1 VAAWPP
7 GGPRV
12 VYGQPMRVSLALTVI
27 AGDRPGLVERLAATV
42 AEHGANWE
50 ASHMARLAGQ
60 FAGILLVT
68 IDAGA
73 ADGLVASLRG
83 LDAHGLSVSV
93 HPTQASSAPVGGRV
107 MLDIVGADRPGIVRD
122 VARVIAERGI
132 NVEELE
138 SDVSSAPM
146 SGELLFRARALLR
159 MPAGAS
165 PGDLRSRLEALAN
178 ELMVEIE
185 VGDG

>member
-1 VAAWPP
+1 
-7 GGPRV
+7 
-12 VYGQPMRVSLALTVI
+12 MRVSLALTVI
-27 AGDRPGLVERLAATV
+27 ANDRPGLVERLAATV

-68 IDAGA
+68 VEASGSDA
-73 ADGLVASLRG
+73 LVAALRG
-83 LDAHGLSVSV
+83 LDLHGLSVTV
-93 HPTQASSAPVGGRV
+93 HPASPTPPAHTLGGRV
-107 MLDIVGADRPGIVRD
+107 MLEVVGDDRPGIVRD

-138 SDVSSAPM
+138 TEVSSAPM
-146 SGELLFRARALLR
+146 SGEPLFRARALLR
-159 MPAGAS
+159 MPAGAT
-165 PGDLRSRLEALAN
+165 PGDLRKRLEALAN

-185 VGDG
+185 LADG

>member
-1 VAAWPP
+1 
-7 GGPRV
+7 
-12 VYGQPMRVSLALTVI
+12 MRVSLALTVI

-68 IDAGA
+68 VEAAG
-73 ADGLVASLRG
+73 ADGLVAALRG
-83 LDAHGLSVSV
+83 LDAHGLTISV
-93 HPTQASSAPVGGRV
+93 HPTQASVAPVGGRV
-107 MLDIVGADRPGIVRD
+107 VLEVIGADRPGIVRD

-165 PGDLRSRLEALAN
+165 PGDLRARLEALAN

>member
-1 VAAWPP
+1 
-7 GGPRV
+7 
-12 VYGQPMRVSLALTVI
+12 MRVSLALTVI
-27 AGDRPGLVERLAATV
+27 ANDRPGLVERLAATV
-42 AEHGANWE
+42 ADHGANWE

-68 IDAGA
+68 VEDKTSDA
-73 ADGLVASLRG
+73 LVAALRA
-83 LDAHGLSVSV
+83 LDAHGLIVSV
-93 HPTQASSAPVGGRV
+93 HSTQPPTAPQGGRV
-107 MLDIVGADRPGIVRD
+107 MLEVVGADRPGIVRE

-138 SDVSSAPM
+138 TEVTSAPM
-146 SGELLFRARALLR
+146 SGEPLFRARALLR
-159 MPAGAS
+159 MPPGAR
-165 PGDLRSRLEALAN
+165 PVDLRQRLEALAN

>member
-1 VAAWPP
+1 
-7 GGPRV
+7 
-12 VYGQPMRVSLALTVI
+12 VI

-42 AEHGANWE
+42 VEHGANWE

-68 IDAGA
+68 VDSGNADA
-73 ADGLVASLRG
+73 LVAALRA
-83 LDAHGLSVSV
+83 LDAHGLLISV
-93 HPTQASSAPVGGRV
+93 HPTQAPTAPVGGRV
-107 MLDIVGADRPGIVRD
+107 VLEVVGADRPGIVRD

-138 SDVSSAPM
+138 SEVSSAPM
-146 SGELLFRARALLR
+146 SGEPLFRARALLR
-159 MPAGAS
+159 VPAGAS

-185 VGDG
+185 IGDG

>member
-1 VAAWPP
+1 
-7 GGPRV
+7 
-12 VYGQPMRVSLALTVI
+12 MRVSLALTVI

-68 IDAGA
+68 VEAAG
-73 ADGLVASLRG
+73 ADGLVAALRG
-83 LDAHGLSVSV
+83 LDTHGLTISV
-93 HPTQASSAPVGGRV
+93 HPTQTSAAPVGGRV
-107 MLDIVGADRPGIVRD
+107 VLEVIGADRPGIVRD

-146 SGELLFRARALLR
+146 SGEPLFRARALLR
-159 MPAGAS
+159 VPAGAS
-165 PGDLRSRLEALAN
+165 PGDLRARLEALAN

>member
-1 VAAWPP
+1 
-7 GGPRV
+7 
-12 VYGQPMRVSLALTVI
+12 MRVSLALTVI
-27 AGDRPGLVERLAATV
+27 ASDRPGLVERLAATV
-42 AEHGANWE
+42 AAHGANWE

-68 IDAGA
+68 VESAASDA
-73 ADGLVASLRG
+73 LVAELRG
-83 LDAHGLSVSV
+83 LDAHGLTVTV
-93 HPTQASSAPVGGRV
+93 HTSKAAAAPGGGRV
-107 MLDIVGADRPGIVRD
+107 MLEVVGADRPGIVRE

-138 SDVSSAPM
+138 TEVSSAPM
-146 SGELLFRARALLR
+146 SGEPLFRARALLR
-159 MPAGAS
+159 MPPGAS
-165 PGDLRSRLEALAN
+165 PQDLRSRLESLAN

>member
-1 VAAWPP
+1 
-7 GGPRV
+7 
-12 VYGQPMRVSLALTVI
+12 MRVSLALTVI

-42 AEHGANWE
+42 TEHGANWE
-50 ASHMARLAGQ
+50 AGRMARLAGQ

-68 IDAGA
+68 VESGSADA
-73 ADGLVASLRG
+73 LVAALRG
-83 LDAHGLSVSV
+83 LDAHGLNISV
-93 HPTQASSAPVGGRV
+93 HPTQTPTAPVGGRV
-107 MLDIVGADRPGIVRD
+107 VLEVVGADRPGIVRD

-138 SDVSSAPM
+138 TEVSSAPM
-146 SGELLFRARALLR
+146 SGEPLFRARALLR
-159 MPAGAS
+159 VPAGAS

>member
-1 VAAWPP
+1 
-7 GGPRV
+7 
-12 VYGQPMRVSLALTVI
+12 MS
-27 AGDRPGLVERLAATV
+27 
-42 AEHGANWE
+42 
-50 ASHMARLAGQ
+50 RLAGQ

-68 IDAGA
+68 VDGKE
-73 ADGLVASLRG
+73 ADSLVASLRG
-83 LDAHGLSVSV
+83 LDAHGLTVSV
-93 HPTQASSAPVGGRV
+93 HPTQAPTTAPGGRV
-107 MLDIVGADRPGIVRD
+107 MLEVVGADRPGIVRD

-138 SDVSSAPM
+138 TDVSSAPM
-146 SGELLFRARALLR
+146 SGEPLFRARALLR

>member
-1 VAAWPP
+1 
-7 GGPRV
+7 
-12 VYGQPMRVSLALTVI
+12 MRVSLALTVI

-42 AEHGANWE
+42 VEHGANWE
-50 ASHMARLAGQ
+50 ASHMSRLAGQ

-68 IDAGA
+68 VVGQEADA
-73 ADGLVASLRG
+73 LVASLRA
-83 LDAHGLSVSV
+83 LDAHGLTISV
-93 HPTQASSAPVGGRV
+93 HPTAAPTAAPGGRV
-107 MLDIVGADRPGIVRD
+107 VLEVVGADRPGIGRD

-138 SDVSSAPM
+138 TDVSSAPM
-146 SGELLFRARALLR
+146 SGEPLFRARALLR
-159 MPAGAS
+159 MPAGTS